1 TFDPNEP
8 GALHDRRWRDRVR
21 NRAITDPYE
30 PGSTFKAILAAAAV
44 EEHVV
49 RPSDMFFCENGRY
62 RIGRWTVHDA
72 HRHGWLSFAE
82 VIQYSS
88 NIGASKVGD
97 RLGAQRYYR
106 YLRAFGFGAR
116 TGVELPGESP
126 GIMRPVE
133 SWARIDLATHSFGQ
147 GVSVTP
153 AQMVAAFGAIAN
165 GGLLMRTYLVRR
177 VTDPIGRVTLEN
189 QPTPLRRVVS
199 QRTAAT
205 VTELLRR
212 VVEEKGGTGERA
224 RLDDFPVAG

>member
-88 NIGASKVGD
+88 NIGASKVAE
-97 RLGAQRYYR
+97 RLGAERYYR
-106 YLRAFGFGAR
+106 YLRAFGFGQR
-116 TGVELPGESP
+116 TGIELPGETP
-126 GIMRPVE
+126 GIMRPVG
-133 SWARIDLATHSFGQ
+133 SWARIDLAVHSFGQ

-153 AQMVAAFGAIAN
+153 VQMAAAFGAIAN
-165 GGLLMRTYLVRR
+165 GGGLMRPFVVRR
-177 VTDPIGRVTLEN
+177 IVDPSGAVVLEN
-189 QPTPLRRVVS
+189 APVAVRRVVS
-199 QRTAAT
+199 ARAAAT
-205 VTELLRR
+205 
-212 VVEEKGGTGERA
+212 
-224 RLDDFPVAG
+224 